1 MFRPCDHDSNPSLH
15 LYLYSQMTTFVGLSS
30 GSHVTEALYSMLR
43 MQPPTINSMVGLCV
57 TESLTATSKISLSA
71 GLQLCVVLGMIA
83 AYLIGVG
90 CTACLRSLHV
100 RCSLVAMR
108 TVPLMQS
115 LTSPPP
121 VVAFSCSF
129 CLLVGVGLEVVEEA
143 SATVVNECGPHDAG
157 THRGTSHSKV
167 HPYRRGQGLR

>member
-71 GLQLCVVLGMIA
+71 GLQLCVALGMIA

-90 CTACLRSLHV
+90 CTACLRSSHV
-100 RCSLVAMR
+100 RCFLVAMR
-108 TVPLMQS
+108 TVPLMLSQNPTVG
-115 LTSPPP
+115 LGCFCEPYFGVCAYLCPT
-121 VVAFSCSF
+121 VVAPCYVMLGADRDVLQGSSCQ
-129 CLLVGVGLEVVEEA
+129 VV
-143 SATVVNECGPHDAG
+143 D
-157 THRGTSHSKV
+157 
-167 HPYRRGQGLR
+167 